1 MELGDR
7 EPEESKERQESRLVH
22 RSVDFV
28 IGWGR
33 IYHGNNKE
41 EQIYGKDMG
50 VITSRVGT
58 C

>member
-7 EPEESKERQESRLVH
+7 QPEGSKERQESRLVH

-33 IYHGNNKE
+33 IYHWK
-41 EQIYGKDMG
+41 
-50 VITSRVGT
+50 
-58 C
+58 